1 MVFKV
6 EYMSAC
12 FEQNVLLT
20 LSQVIAINCDNAL
33 NNDTMSEGVEAQS
46 IAEGF
51 EFDTQ
56 ESCLHCMPHTVHLP
70 ALEVNE
76 LIA

>member
-1 MVFKV
+1 
-6 EYMSAC
+6 
-12 FEQNVLLT
+12 
-20 LSQVIAINCDNAL
+20 
-33 NNDTMSEGVEAQS
+33 MSEGVEAQS

-51 EFDTQ
+51 EFDVQ
-56 ESCLHCMPHTVHLP
+56 ESRLHCMPHTVHLP